1 MGQMDYTG
9 PTFQTILVADRRPIP
24 AFTPDRAN
32 MTSDLTTRSLDAL
45 NAYGQTQ
52 KSIQSTTD
60 EQGTGATGGAD
71 IVSGFTSALDNA
83 LKGAIQTGKTAEA
96 QTATG
101 LSGKGNMSDIATS
114 VEEAKLTLQTV
125 TTVRDRVVQAYQDV
139 MKMSI

>member
-1 MGQMDYTG
+1 
-9 PTFQTILVADRRPIP
+9 
-24 AFTPDRAN
+24 

-52 KSIQSTTD
+52 KSMSSTPD
-60 EQGTGATGGAD
+60 GQGTGATGGAD
-71 IVSGFTSALDNA
+71 IVSGFSSALDTA
-83 LKGAIQTGKTAEA
+83 LKGAIQTGKSAEA

-139 MKMSI
+139 MKMAI

>member
-1 MGQMDYTG
+1 MAAVAWAAPN
-9 PTFQTILVADRRPIP
+9 PTSRARP
-24 AFTPDRAN
+24 RAN
-32 MTSDLTTRSLDAL
+32 MTSDITTRSLDAL

-52 KSIQSTTD
+52 KSIQPSTD
-60 EQGTGATGGAD
+60 EQGTGSTGGAD
-71 IVSGFTSALDNA
+71 IVSGFTSALDTA

-101 LSGKGNMSDIATS
+101 LSGKGNMTDIATS

-139 MKMSI
+139 MKMSV

>member
-1 MGQMDYTG
+1 
-9 PTFQTILVADRRPIP
+9 
-24 AFTPDRAN
+24 
-32 MTSDLTTRSLDAL
+32 MTSDITTRSLDAL

-52 KSIQSTTD
+52 KSIQPSTD
-60 EQGTGATGGAD
+60 EQGTGSTGGAD
-71 IVSGFTSALDNA
+71 IVSGFTSALDTA

-101 LSGKGNMSDIATS
+101 LSGKGNMTDIATS

-139 MKMSI
+139 MKMSV

>member
-1 MGQMDYTG
+1 M
-9 PTFQTILVADRRPIP
+9 I
-24 AFTPDRAN
+24 
-32 MTSDLTTRSLDAL
+32 SDITTRSLDAL

-52 KSIQSTTD
+52 KNAQDTD
-60 EQGTGATGGAD
+60 STGGAD
-71 IVSGFTSALDNA
+71 IVSSFTSALDNA

-96 QTATG
+96 QTAAG

-139 MKMSI
+139 MKMTI

>member
-1 MGQMDYTG
+1 
-9 PTFQTILVADRRPIP
+9 
-24 AFTPDRAN
+24 
-32 MTSDLTTRSLDAL
+32 MTSDITTRSLDAL

-52 KSIQSTTD
+52 KSVQSPMD

-83 LKGAIQTGKTAEA
+83 LKGAIQTGKTAET

-139 MKMSI
+139 MKMTI

>member
-1 MGQMDYTG
+1 M
-9 PTFQTILVADRRPIP
+9 I
-24 AFTPDRAN
+24 
-32 MTSDLTTRSLDAL
+32 SDITTRSLDAL

-52 KSIQSTTD
+52 KNTQSTTD
-60 EQGTGATGGAD
+60 DQGTGSTGGAD
-71 IVSGFTSALDNA
+71 IVSSFTSALNNA

-96 QTATG
+96 QTAAG

-139 MKMSI
+139 MKMTI